1 MIDNSGYVFKG
12 IMLVLCGVI
21 IGFFPSVITWI
32 FYAVGA
38 IVIFGS
44 GCTYVGS
51 LKEGG
56 GMFFGSL
63 IAALIGFLIIS
74 LPRLLTVKIP
84 LIAGIVF
91 AIVGILRLLRTQ
103 SGKYDGNK
111 AVSTVFG
118 ILLVLAGIF
127 FIVNPFKVSTV
138 IRITIG
144 VIMILL
150 GIFDF
155 AVAYAIKQRN
165 DNTHPSIVDV
175 EVNPTS
181 DSFDQK

>member
-1 MIDNSGYVFKG
+1 MIDNSGYIFKG
-12 IMLVLCGVI
+12 IMLVLCGI
-21 IGFFPSVITWI
+21 IIAFFPGIITWI

-38 IVIFGS
+38 IIIFGS
-44 GCTYVGS
+44 GCTYISS

-63 IAALIGFLIIS
+63 IAAGIGFGIMY
-74 LPRLLTVKIP
+74 LPHILTVKIP

-91 AIVGILRLLRTQ
+91 AVVGILRLIKTY
-103 SGKYDGNK
+103 SEKYDGNK
-111 AVSTVFG
+111 AVSTVMG

-127 FIVNPFKVSTV
+127 FIINPFKISTV

-144 VIMILL
+144 VIMICL
-150 GIFDF
+150 GIFNF

-165 DNTHPSIVDV
+165 ENSEPSVIDVDV
-175 EVNPTS
+175 NSIS
-181 DSFDQK
+181 DSQDD